1 MKIIHIFAKIIH
13 IFAKKVQSDISN
25 IQAQNLAMTFVTFRK
40 HHQLFIFFLLLNS
53 ALSAQIKKSVE
64 VLSITEPL
72 KIDGIL
78 DENVYKTAI
87 PAKDF
92 TQIQPYNGQPSYQPT
107 EAYYFYD
114 QSAIYIG
121 AMLYDSQPD
130 SIFNYLTE
138 RDNIGMSDYFGV
150 YLDPYNQGL
159 VAYGFFITPSGVQ
172 TDIKASKSDGD
183 QEDDNWNAVWESKT
197 KITKNGWVVEM
208 RIPYSALR
216 FSKNSNTAWGLNMF
230 RNIRRYNSNNSWN
243 FIDRKVSGFIHQE
256 GQLTGIKNIQPPVR
270 LSLTPY
276 IATYYEPQA
285 NDSKFLYKAGLDL
298 KYGINDAFTLDM
310 MLVPDFGQIQSD
322 DQELNLSPYEMYYD
336 EKRQFFTEG
345 TEMFQ
350 RANIFYSRRIGAS
363 PKFSA
368 YTALTN
374 DETVKYNP
382 IETQLVNASKISGR
396 TKNGWGLGVLN
407 AMSLPSYAILQNTIT
422 NETRNIEVQPF
433 TNYNVM
439 VVDKSLKNN
448 SYISIINTNVSM
460 ANNPFYANVTATE
473 FEIRDKSKTYAL
485 RGKGGF
491 STRNEATN
499 ETGSFGSI
507 GLEKNKGKL
516 FWGVNEHY
524 YSDKYN
530 PNDLGYL
537 QRNNQV
543 TSEAWLYYQIIDPF
557 WIFRE
562 CSGDIWWN
570 YNRMYNPNTLYDNEI
585 GYDLKFRF
593 KNNYFLSSSGQF
605 ATNKYDYF
613 EPRVTGRFYIDP
625 YDFQYNIN
633 INSDSRKRFS
643 YSLLYRYKNQ
653 PVTNQTNHDFGTEL
667 NWRIGQQLAVE
678 YELTSIN
685 SKNGFGYA
693 MQNNSADTIIFA
705 KRNVSALVNTLQ
717 TNFVINNKS
726 GISLRARHYWSGV
739 TNSDYYLLQQNGTLT
754 SQTYSGNANQNYNA
768 FTIDMIFRWIFA
780 PGSELSLAW
789 KTNSYSN
796 TTEVNNNYWKNIKDS
811 WLNKQNSLSLKVLY
825 YIDYNTIV
833 TKSRKN

>member
-1 MKIIHIFAKIIH
+1 MHFNQTKHTHILHKL
-13 IFAKKVQSDISN
+13 K
-25 IQAQNLAMTFVTFRK
+25 
-40 HHQLFIFFLLLNS
+40 FLLVAMKKQAILLCLLLFFY
-53 ALSAQIKKSVE
+53 AVSAQTKKSVE
-64 VLSITEPL
+64 AIYLQEPL

-78 DENVYKTAI
+78 NEAVYSQAK

-121 AMLYDSQPD
+121 AMLYDNKPD

-138 RDNIGMSDYFGV
+138 RDNIGVSDYFGV
-150 YLDPYNQGL
+150 YLDPYNQGQL
-159 VAYGFFITPSGVQ
+159 AYGFFITPAGVQ
-172 TDIKASKSDGD
+172 IDIKASKSDGD

-197 KITKNGWVVEM
+197 RITDKGWIVEM

-216 FSKNSNTAWGLNMF
+216 FSEKSGNVWGLNMF

-243 FIDRKVSGFIHQE
+243 FVDRKVSGFIHQE
-256 GQLTGIKNIQPPVR
+256 GQLTGIKDIKAPVR
-270 LSLTPY
+270 LSFSPY

-285 NDSKFLYKAGLDL
+285 NGSKFLYKGGLDV

-310 MLVPDFGQIQSD
+310 MLIPDFGQIQSD

-350 RANIFYSRRIGAS
+350 RANIFYSRRIGSS

-368 YTALTN
+368 QNALHSN
-374 DETVKYNP
+374 EVIDYSPV
-382 IETQLVNASKISGR
+382 ETQLVNATKISGR
-396 TKNGWGLGVLN
+396 TNNGWGLGVLN
-407 AMSLPSYAILQNTIT
+407 AMSLPSYATLH
-422 NETRNIEVQPF
+422 NELTDIKRNVEVQPF
-433 TNYNVM
+433 TNYNVL

-448 SYISIINTNVSM
+448 SYLSIINTNVSM

-485 RGKGGF
+485 KGKGGL
-491 STRNEATN
+491 STRNDGVT

-507 GLEKNKGKL
+507 GLEKNKGSF
-516 FWGVNEHY
+516 FWGINERY

-543 TSEAWLYYQIIDPF
+543 TTEAWVFYQIIDPF

-562 CSGDIWWN
+562 CEGDIWWN
-570 YNRMYNPNTLYDNEI
+570 YNRMYNPNTLYNNEI
-585 GYDLKFRF
+585 GYDLEFSF
-593 KNNYFLSSSGQF
+593 KNNYSLSSSGQF

-613 EPRVTGRFYIDP
+613 EPRVVGRFYYNP

-633 INSDSRKRFS
+633 LNSDFRKPLSFG
-643 YSLLYRYKNQ
+643 LQYRHSTQ
-653 PVTNQTNHDFGTEL
+653 PATGQKSNDFGAEI
-667 NWRIGQQLAVE
+667 NWRIGQQFVID
-678 YELTSIN
+678 YELANVN
-685 SKNGFGYA
+685 SHNEYGYA
-693 MQNNSADTIIFA
+693 TQNATSDSITFA
-705 KRNVSALVNTLQ
+705 KRNVTAIVNTLQ
-717 TNFVINNKS
+717 TTFVVNNKS

-739 TNSDYYLLQQNGTLT
+739 ENSDYYLLQNDGTLT
-754 SQTYSGNANQNYNA
+754 SQSFAGNVNQNYNA

-789 KTNSYSN
+789 KTTSYDNDNLVDS
-796 TTEVNNNYWKNIKDS
+796 NYWNNLQKS
-811 WLNKQNSLSLKVLY
+811 WLNQQNSLSLKVLY
-825 YIDYNTIV
+825 YIDYNNLV
-833 TKSRKN
+833 KTKKLL